1 MKKYNFF
8 AGPAI
13 LAPEVISEAAKAVEN
28 FTNMNL
34 SLLEISHRSAE
45 FVAVLE
51 EAEALTRELLEI
63 GDDYAVVFLT
73 GGASSQFYMAPMNLL
88 GSKETAGYVNTGT
101 WSTKAIKE
109 VSNFGTVT
117 EVASSKDRSFCY
129 IPKDYSIS
137 ESLRYLHITSNNT
150 ISGTEY
156 HVIPETEVPLVA
168 DMSSNIFSRE
178 VDISKYDMIYAGA
191 QKNLGPAGVTL
202 VIVKK
207 AALGKVGRKI
217 PTMLNYQTHIDK
229 GSSFNTPPV
238 YPIYVSML
246 TLRWIKRNGGVAEM
260 AKRNDAKATALY
272 KEIDRNPLFYG
283 TAEVEDRSRMNVCFR
298 LHDESKEATF
308 LDFAESRNLVGL
320 KGHRSVGGFR
330 ASIYNAMELEGVT
343 KLVQA
348 MADFEAAN
356 V

>member
-1 MKKYNFF
+1 M
-8 AGPAI
+8 
-13 LAPEVISEAAKAVEN
+13 
-28 FTNMNL
+28 TMQ
-34 SLLEISHRSAE
+34 
-45 FVAVLE
+45 
-51 EAEALTRELLEI
+51 
-63 GDDYAVVFLT
+63 VVFLT

-260 AKRNDAKATALY
+260 AKRNDA
-272 KEIDRNPLFYG
+272 N
-283 TAEVEDRSRMNVCFR
+283 RSRMNVCFR